1 MHERTIHNSE
11 FQLDLGKGLK
21 YLYRIRDWIIIMPE
35 RTYKD
40 YKIYGCLALNRL
52 ISALGIDIH
61 QDNLEEKIDRILEND
76 KTRISKEEIKHEI
89 KSNHYMTNKVLK
101 KLEEDELITIEKI
114 KNRYNIRIT
123 KTGILHAR
131 EFNRFYAEMYR
142 KEIIEHYRY
151 GELPYWFR
159 GSIR

>member
-1 MHERTIHNSE
+1 
-11 FQLDLGKGLK
+11 
-21 YLYRIRDWIIIMPE
+21 MPE